1 MATTKNI
8 TLGSGKVYCCAKPTG
23 TIGSLSTYCTAENQL
38 AWIKGGATIEYKPTT
53 YEVKDDMGM
62 VFKRFITSEA
72 VSFKTGVLTWDID
85 VLKKLVNNETATTS
99 NKITTVKI
107 GSAGFNEMDEYFIV
121 FEHVE
126 ATGTMRIAMLGTSD
140 NGLTLAYQPDKECVI
155 DAEFNAVAADSD
167 GTLLII
173 EYTEA

>member
-1 MATTKNI
+1 MPASKNI
-8 TLGSGKVYCCAKPTG
+8 TLGSGSVYCAAKPTG
-23 TIGSLSTYCTAENQL
+23 TIGSLSTYCTDENRL
-38 AWIKGGATIEYKPTT
+38 GYIKGGATVEYKPTT
-53 YEVKDDMGM
+53 YEVKDDMGI

-72 VSFKTGVLTWDID
+72 VSFKTGVLTWNIET
-85 VLKKLVNNETATTS
+85 LKKLVNNETATTS